1 MKAEAIGFG
10 SAGVILNATDGQQ
23 ISLAGGRRLAIR
35 IDSQLTAG
43 GRMSM
48 VTEDLP
54 PGSEIRVH
62 LHPRSLRD
70 YTHIGLWPIS
80 RVNLVADRT
89 ADGPSRTRRIIF
101 IEFVS
106 RPFAVEIRVDWCM
119 LPTRPIGLV

>member
-1 MKAEAIGFG
+1 MLLPVNCTEGEELSMKAEAIGFG

-54 PGSEIRVH
+54 PGSGNPGSPPPTEPAR
-62 LHPRSLRD
+62 L
-70 YTHIGLWPIS
+70 YTYRIM
-80 RVNLVADRT
+80 ADLK
-89 ADGPSRTRRIIF
+89 S
-101 IEFVS
+101 
-106 RPFAVEIRVDWCM
+106 
-119 LPTRPIGLV
+119 